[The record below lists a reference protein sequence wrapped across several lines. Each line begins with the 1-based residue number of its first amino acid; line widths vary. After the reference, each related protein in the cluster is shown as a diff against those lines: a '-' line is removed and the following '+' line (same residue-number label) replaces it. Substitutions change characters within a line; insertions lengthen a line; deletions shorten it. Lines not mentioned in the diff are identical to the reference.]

1 MSGTYNSIVRIVADA
16 SDFES
21 KMKKAGVTAERT
33 GKKIK
38 ESLSMDNLGDKIAE
52 MTTGRGGFSVIADL
66 SSGTVGT
73 ASSQLDS
80 LRQYRDRMAEL
91 GFNQDSLEW
100 GELSET
106 IRALEYD
113 LDAYAQSLAEVGEAE
128 RKATELAQQAAEA
141 KAEKERAAVLAFDD
155 AIRRK
160 EKSLKDFESAT
171 SRIRTSVGDIM
182 GWSYYP
188 SENIGSV
195 TNQNVRTAEKQLA
208 TLREYQRALKDFAPQ
223 GMETT
228 AAQVAGKIM
237 TLEFAL
243 DRYAQSLN
251 RTADAERETADEAD
265 NLGDKASLSESFV
278 SRVARA
284 LRNMGSSGRQLNPVS
299 GIIRRIGDSADRSN
313 MNISRMIRTI
323 RNVSVVSFGLRIVR
337 GLFGELGTVVRNYI
351 SQDAALQA
359 QVNGLSASFGNV
371 LAPAIH
377 LVTGA
382 LSYVLPYVV
391 GVSNAI
397 GQLMGALFGTGWS
410 AGASGANKM
419 AAATG
424 GAAKAQ
430 KELNR
435 QLMSFDQINK
445 VESQKDTGAGGGGG
459 AGSAI
464 APIEGKTPAWA
475 EHLKNVFTDLFESAE
490 FQAANTGGKI
500 GMILNTAVG
509 EATSALANVDFT
521 GAGSVLADNFNSMIG
536 AIDWNTAGQL
546 MGMALVALPSVAVGF
561 IQSADWPLVGQSVS
575 QFLMSSLGTVSEWI
589 RSVDWLQVGTALGMF
604 IANVD
609 YAGIAQSLGTAFGLA
624 LGAIGATLWS
634 MIKEP
639 WQQFG
644 NDLRSNMELFG
655 GDAVAGFFYTMGEA
669 LADVGTW
676 LWENFCKPV
685 IDGVKEGFGIHSP
698 SKVFGDIGDNCVNSL
713 ADRFGAG
720 VTNILQKVEDL
731 KSRVTDAASRLKE
744 AFSFEWSLPHLRLP
758 HLQVDWDPVDNV
770 LAQFF
775 GVSAFPRL
783 SVQWF
788 AKGGILDGAQIFG
801 RMGSTLLGGGERG
814 REAILPLDT
823 NTGWMDVLANRISQS
838 LSLGDGNDVNAAIN
852 IILDGEKIASYFIRR
867 IRQSSRAGTTSF

>member
-1 MSGTYNSIVRIVADA
+1 MARNMIVRLGIDA
-16 SDFES
+16 SDFQKKMQQAGASAES
-21 KMKKAGVTAERT
+21 T
-33 GKKIK
+33 GKRIKKSMSMEGLGSEVARIMGWGGAATGVGSINAGNIDVARSQLGTLRSYRDQLAGAGFDDYQFGLVSERIK
-38 ESLSMDNLGDKIAE
+38 E
-52 MTTGRGGFSVIADL
+52 
-66 SSGTVGT
+66 
-73 ASSQLDS
+73 
-80 LRQYRDRMAEL
+80 
-91 GFNQDSLEW
+91 
-100 GELSET
+100 
-106 IRALEYD
+106 LEYD
-113 LDAYAQSLAEVGEAE
+113 LDEYAQSL
-128 RKATELAQQAAEA
+128 R
-141 KAEKERAAVLAFDD
+141 
-155 AIRRK
+155 
-160 EKSLKDFESAT
+160 
-171 SRIRTSVGDIM
+171 
-182 GWSYYP
+182 
-188 SENIGSV
+188 
-195 TNQNVRTAEKQLA
+195 
-208 TLREYQRALKDFAPQ
+208 
-223 GMETT
+223 
-228 AAQVAGKIM
+228 
-237 TLEFAL
+237 
-243 DRYAQSLN
+243 
-251 RTADAERETADEAD
+251 RTADAEQETAREAD
-265 NLGDKASLSESFV
+265 NLGDEARKTEIPVSKAS
-278 SRVARA
+278 RT
-284 LRNMGSSGRQLNPVS
+284 LREMGNSGRRLS
-299 GIIRRIGDSADRSN
+299 IIPGFLRRIRDSAGGSN
-313 MNISRMIRTI
+313 VSLEKMVRTI

-337 GLFGELGTVVRNYI
+337 GLFGELSTIVRNYI

-359 QVNGLSASFGNV
+359 QVNGLSASLGNA

-377 LVTGA
+377 LVTSA

-430 KELNR
+430 KELNK

-445 VESQKDTGAGGGGG
+445 VEGQKDAGGGVGGG
-459 AGSAI
+459 AASI
-464 APIEGKTPAWA
+464 APIEAKTPAWA
-475 EHLKNVFTDLFESAE
+475 ERLKKTFTELFESAE

-500 GMILNTAVG
+500 GMVLNTAIG
-509 EATSALANVDFT
+509 EATSALANVDFS
-521 GAGSVLADNFNSMIG
+521 GAGSVLAANFNSMIG

-546 MGMALVALPSVAVGF
+546 MGMALVALPSIVVGF

-575 QFLMSSLGTVSEWI
+575 QFLMSSLGTVSGWI
-589 RSVDWLQVGTALGMF
+589 RSVDWLQVGTALGTF

-609 YAGIAQSLGTAFGLA
+609 YAGIAQSLGMALGLA
-624 LGAIGATLWS
+624 LGAIGATLWG
-634 MIKEP
+634 MIQEP
-639 WQQFG
+639 WQEFG
-644 NDLRSNMELFG
+644 RNLRANMELFG

-676 LWENFCKPV
+676 LWENFCKPI
-685 IDGVKEGFGIHSP
+685 IDGVKAGFGIHSP
-698 SKVFGDIGDNCVNSL
+698 SKVFGDIGDNCVSSL

-720 VTNILQKVEDL
+720 TTKILQKVEDL

-758 HLQVDWDPVDNV
+758 HLRVDWDPVDNV

-838 LSLGDGNDVNAAIN
+838 LSTVGGDVNATIN
-852 IILDGEKIASYFIRR
+852 IVLDGEKIASYFIKRL
-867 IRQSSRAGTTSF
+867 RQSSRAGTSSF